1 MILKLLTV
9 KEYCKIKK
17 ITDAAAR
24 KQIKNNSVNHCS
36 YGDQVYIVIEDG
48 TEEKQKN
55 KIKLLNSNIKALRNE
70 IKQYTNQNET
80 IEEQK
85 RTIEKLEIKID
96 KLEEKLEAQYT
107 KKEEL
112 YEKVIGH
119 MALLENKKDK
129 EI

>member
-36 YGDQVYIVIEDG
+36 YNDQTYIVMEDG
-48 TEEKQKN
+48 TEENQKQ
-55 KIKLLNSNIKALRNE
+55 KIKLLNSNLKALRNE
-70 IKQYTNQNET
+70 IKQYTRQDDT

-85 RTIEKLEIKID
+85 KTIEKLDNKLD
-96 KLEEKLEAQYT
+96 KLEQKLETQYT

-119 MALLENKKDK
+119 MALLENKKD
-129 EI
+129 

>member
-9 KEYCKIKK
+9 KEYCKISK

-36 YGDQVYIVIEDG
+36 YKDQTYIVIEDT
-48 TEEKQKN
+48 TEENQKN
-55 KIKLLNSNIKALRNE
+55 KIKLLNSNVKAIRNE
-70 IKQYTNQNET
+70 IKQYTNQND
-80 IEEQK
+80 IISEQK
-85 RTIEKLEIKID
+85 RIIEKLEQKLD
-96 KLEEKLEAQYT
+96 KLEQKLEAQYT

-119 MALLENKKDK
+119 ITLIENKQ
-129 EI
+129 